1 MAATDREQQILA
13 WIKQNPLISQNELA
27 ELCGITRSGVAAHIS
42 NLMKKGYIQGKGYI
56 VTPPSYVAV
65 VGAINTVSP
74 CRMWLGKVP
83 TWGALCHPWAA
94 LVTISPTI

>member
-27 ELCGITRSGVAAHIS
+27 QLCGITRSGVAAHIS

-65 VGAINTVSP
+65 VGAINIDHYLSLIHISEPTRLVAAS
-74 CRMWLGKVP
+74 RMP
-83 TWGALCHPWAA
+83 SSA
-94 LVTISPTI
+94 